1 MSKKTSFTKEQQEYI
16 KKSYG
21 VISYVEMS
29 KKLKRNPSSIRS
41 LARKI
46 LDVTPKSKMGKS
58 KFGGRKAYSVDI
70 NFFEKFS
77 VLNCYYAGFIA
88 ADGCIYEKNDNNK
101 SLIIKLAAKDKCHL
115 EELKKNIQYAGNINL
130 NSFKY
135 EYKGVKSFKET
146 CRLKINNVKIV
157 DDLAKNFGIYP
168 NKTFDITFPIK
179 LKNKKHIDA
188 FILGY
193 IDGDG
198 CTNESSGKPRL
209 NILGNNKLLSGIAK
223 RFEQVIGKGIKVKV
237 TIKQKNNKISKIEI
251 CGDSARKILSH
262 YYRISLHLPCL
273 KRKWKSGFEKFNLS
287 N

>member
-1 MSKKTSFTKEQQEYI
+1 MSEH
-16 KKSYG
+16 
-21 VISYVEMS
+21 
-29 KKLKRNPSSIRS
+29 LKRNPSSIRS

-46 LDVTPKSKMGKS
+46 LDIIPKSNMGKS
-58 KFGGRKAYSVDI
+58 KFGGRKPYSVDVD
-70 NFFEKFS
+70 FFEKFS

-101 SLIIKLAAKDKCHL
+101 SLIIKLAAKDRCHL
-115 EELKKNIQYAGNINL
+115 EEFKKNIQYVGNINS

-135 EYKGVKSFKET
+135 EYKGVQSFKES

-157 DDLAKNFGIYP
+157 NDLAKNFEIYP
-168 NKTFDITFPIK
+168 NKTFNITFPIK

-198 CTNESSGKPRL
+198 CTNDSSGKPRV
-209 NILGNNKLLSGIAK
+209 NILGSNKFLSGVAK
-223 RFEQVIGKGIKVKV
+223 RFEQIIGKGIKVKV
-237 TIKQKNNKISKIEI
+237 TIKQKNSKISKIEI
-251 CGDSARKILSH
+251 CGNSARKILGH
-262 YYRISLHLPCL
+262 YYHTSLSLPCL
-273 KRKWKSGFEKFNLS
+273 KRKWRSEFEKFNLL